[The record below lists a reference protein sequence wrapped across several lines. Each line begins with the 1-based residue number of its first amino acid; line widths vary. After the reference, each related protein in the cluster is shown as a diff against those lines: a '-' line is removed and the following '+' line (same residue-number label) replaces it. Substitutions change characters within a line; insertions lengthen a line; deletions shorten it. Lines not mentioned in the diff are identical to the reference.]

1 MIFTDKPIK
10 AKTIL
15 VRFYNY
21 SDTEK
26 GYGDAGTKLYARIS
40 LDKFECKEE
49 ERFDGTNYYTYSLNH
64 EFAIELLG
72 NYYWIGTGYQQ
83 TTERE
88 MEEEKAEAEKMM
100 KMLSTVKEY

>member
-15 VRFYNY
+15 VRFYQY

>member
-72 NYYWIGTGYQQ
+72 NYYWIGTGYQR

-88 MEEEKAEAEKMM
+88 MEEEKAETEKMM

>member
-15 VRFYNY
+15 VRFYHY
-21 SDTEK
+21 SDTER

>member
-83 TTERE
+83 TTERK

>member
-26 GYGDAGTKLYARIS
+26 GYGDAGTKLYARLS

-49 ERFDGTNYYTYSLNH
+49 ERFDGGHYYTYTLNH
-64 EFAIELLG
+64 EFALELLG
-72 NYYWIGTGYQQ
+72 NYYWIETGY
-83 TTERE
+83 
-88 MEEEKAEAEKMM
+88 EK
-100 KMLSTVKEY
+100 SSVKEMQKEKEEIAKMFGMFSDIKTY

>member
-64 EFAIELLG
+64 EFALELLG

-88 MEEEKAEAEKMM
+88 MEEEKAETEKMM

>member
-1 MIFTDKPIK
+1 MIFADKPIK
-10 AKTIL
+10 AKSIL

-26 GYGDAGTKLYARIS
+26 GYGDAGTKLYAKIS

-49 ERFDGTNYYTYSLNH
+49 ERFDGTNYYTYTLNH
-64 EFAIELLG
+64 EFALELLG

-83 TTERE
+83 TTEKE
-88 MEEEKAEAEKMM
+88 MQKEKEEIAKMFGM
-100 KMLSTVKEY
+100 FSDIKTY

>member
-15 VRFYNY
+15 VRFYQY

-72 NYYWIGTGYQQ
+72 NYYWIGTVYQQ

>member
-1 MIFTDKPIK
+1 MIFSDKPIK

-26 GYGDAGTKLYARIS
+26 GYGDAGTKFYARIS
-40 LDKFECKEE
+40 LNKFECKEE
-49 ERFDGTNYYTYSLNH
+49 ERFDGSHYYTYSLNH
-64 EFAIELLG
+64 EFALELLG

-83 TTERE
+83 TTEKE
-88 MEEEKAEAEKMM
+88 MQKEKAETEKMM
-100 KMLSTVKEY
+100 QMLSTVKEY

>member
-15 VRFYNY
+15 VRFYQY

-64 EFAIELLG
+64 EFALQLLG

-83 TTERE
+83 TTERK

>member
-21 SDTEK
+21 SDTER

-49 ERFDGTNYYTYSLNH
+49 GRFDGTNYYTYSLNH
-64 EFAIELLG
+64 DFALELLG

-83 TTERE
+83 TTEKE
-88 MEEEKAEAEKMM
+88 MQKEKEEVEKMLGM
-100 KMLSTVKEY
+100 FSDIKTY

>member
-1 MIFTDKPIK
+1 MIFTDSPIK
-10 AKTIL
+10 DKSIL

-49 ERFDGTNYYTYSLNH
+49 ERFDGTHYYTYTLNH
-64 EFAIELLG
+64 EFALQLLG
-72 NYYWIGTGYQQ
+72 NYYWIETGYQQ

-88 MEEEKAEAEKMM
+88 MQKEKEEIAKMFGIFSDI
-100 KMLSTVKEY
+100 KTY

>member
-15 VRFYNY
+15 VRFYHY

-26 GYGDAGTKLYARIS
+26 GYGDAGTKLYAKIS

-49 ERFDGTNYYTYSLNH
+49 ERFDGTNYYTYTLNH
-64 EFAIELLG
+64 EFALELLG
-72 NYYWIGTGYQQ
+72 NYYWIGTGY
-83 TTERE
+83 EKSSEKE
-88 MEEEKAEAEKMM
+88 MQKEKAEAEKMM
-100 KMLSTVKEY
+100 QMLSTVKEY

>member
-26 GYGDAGTKLYARIS
+26 GYGDAGTKLYAKIS

-49 ERFDGTNYYTYSLNH
+49 ERFDGSHYYTYTLNH
-64 EFAIELLG
+64 EFALQLLG

-88 MEEEKAEAEKMM
+88 MQKEKEEIAKMFGM
-100 KMLSTVKEY
+100 FSDIKTY

>member
-10 AKTIL
+10 AKLIL

-21 SDTEK
+21 SDTER
-26 GYGDAGTKLYARIS
+26 GYGDAGTKLYAKIS

-49 ERFDGTNYYTYSLNH
+49 ERFDGSHYYTYTLNH
-64 EFAIELLG
+64 EFALQLLG

-88 MEEEKAEAEKMM
+88 MQKEKEEIAKMFGM
-100 KMLSTVKEY
+100 FSDIKTY

>member
-15 VRFYNY
+15 VRFYHY

-83 TTERE
+83 TTERK

-100 KMLSTVKEY
+100 QMLSTVKEY

>member
-64 EFAIELLG
+64 EFALQLLG

>member
-26 GYGDAGTKLYARIS
+26 GYGDVGTKFYARIS
-40 LDKFECKEE
+40 LNKFECKEE
-49 ERFDGTNYYTYSLNH
+49 ERFDGSHYYTYSLNH
-64 EFAIELLG
+64 EFALELLG

-88 MEEEKAEAEKMM
+88 MKEEKEGIEKMLGIFSDI
-100 KMLSTVKEY
+100 KTY

>member
-10 AKTIL
+10 AKSIL
-15 VRFYNY
+15 VRFYHY
-21 SDTEK
+21 SDTER

-88 MEEEKAEAEKMM
+88 MEEEKEEAEKMM

>member
-40 LDKFECKEE
+40 LDKFECEE
-49 ERFDGTNYYTYSLNH
+49 KKRFDGGHYYTYSLNH
-64 EFAIELLG
+64 EFALQLLG
-72 NYYWIGTGYQQ
+72 NYYWIGTGY
-83 TTERE
+83 EKSSVKE
-88 MEEEKAEAEKMM
+88 MQKEKEEVEKMLRM
-100 KMLSTVKEY
+100 FSDIKTH

>member
-15 VRFYNY
+15 VRFYHY

-26 GYGDAGTKLYARIS
+26 GYGDAGTKLYAKIS

-49 ERFDGTNYYTYSLNH
+49 ERFDGSHYYTYTLNH
-64 EFAIELLG
+64 EFALQLLG

-88 MEEEKAEAEKMM
+88 MQKEKEEIAKMFGM
-100 KMLSTVKEY
+100 FSDIKTY

>member
-72 NYYWIGTGYQQ
+72 NYYWIGTGYQR
-83 TTERE
+83 TTERK